1 MKIVIDHNRV
11 HLRFLFG
18 TGFVLFVLRKVMG
31 KKDREVAQEMKP
43 ICREIK
49 KLLKEYKKANGSL
62 TLVDISGT
70 DEDGKS
76 KICIK
81 L

>member
-1 MKIVIDHNRV
+1 MKLAFDHKKI
-11 HLRFLFG
+11 HLRFIFG
-18 TGFVLFVLRKVMG
+18 TGFILFVLRKVLG
-31 KKDREVAQEMKP
+31 KNDREAAQELKP